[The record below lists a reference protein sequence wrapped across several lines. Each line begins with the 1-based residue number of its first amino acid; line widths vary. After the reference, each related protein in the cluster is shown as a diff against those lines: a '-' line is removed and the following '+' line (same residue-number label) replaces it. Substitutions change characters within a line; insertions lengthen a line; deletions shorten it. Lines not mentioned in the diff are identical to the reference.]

1 MSRFD
6 PSPQSP
12 LNARSIRPAAPRVAS
27 SENQDA
33 PHPER
38 TEGRRA
44 GRLRCSMI
52 GSNQGEVLDI
62 SATGA
67 RIQLRRAPDI
77 KAGDCFM
84 LDIDALSGT
93 LKINCCAVW
102 IRLNAERKF
111 EMGVEFRDLSDQ
123 TKKKL
128 VETVLHPTRAET
140 LRRGWNLI
148 PEPIDDETGTGC

>member
-1 MSRFD
+1 
-6 PSPQSP
+6 
-12 LNARSIRPAAPRVAS
+12 
-27 SENQDA
+27 
-33 PHPER
+33 
-38 TEGRRA
+38 
-44 GRLRCSMI
+44 MI

-67 RIQLRRAPDI
+67 RVQLRRAPDI
-77 KAGDCFM
+77 KAGDCFT
-84 LDIDALSGT
+84 LDIDSLSGT

-111 EMGVEFRDLSDQ
+111 EMGVEFRDLTEQ

-140 LRRGWNLI
+140 LRRGWSLI